1 VGAALI
7 GALVG
12 AVVAALVAAAVVAL
26 NDGGS
31 HDASPPP
38 TTSGVPLDIQKLLDA
53 AEPSVVAIESA
64 STAGS
69 GFVISSNGLIVT
81 NDHVIAGA
89 TSLDVVFVD
98 GSTADAELVG
108 SFPDDDV
115 AMIRVKNR
123 NDLVPAR
130 LGSSDALDVGDS
142 VVAIGNALGL
152 GVEPS
157 VTLGIVSAKDRSIET
172 EDGIR
177 EHLIQTDAAIN
188 PGNSGGPLVNARG
201 EVVGINT
208 ANIPGAQ
215 NIGFALSIDAV
226 KPLIKKLRAGHG
238 EINANTGFLGVESL
252 AVDDPRVLPSLLD
265 TYEVNRDS
273 GAFVLEVTPDSAAE
287 DAGLQRGD
295 VIIEADGVEIRNS
308 DDVAQ
313 VIRKHVA
320 GERISVTFERR
331 GEQRTIEVTLGRR

>member
-1 VGAALI
+1 
-7 GALVG
+7 VG
-12 AVVAALVAAAVVAL
+12 AVVAALLAGLVVAL
-26 NDGGS
+26 NDNGS
-31 HDASPPP
+31 GHAASPP
-38 TTSGVPLDIQKLLDA
+38 TTRDQLLDIQRLLDA
-53 AEPSVVAIESA
+53 SEPSVVAIESA

-69 GFVISSNGLIVT
+69 GFVISANGLIVT
-81 NDHVIAGA
+81 NDHVISGAGK
-89 TSLDVVFVD
+89 LDVVFVD
-98 GSTADAELVG
+98 GTTADAELVG

-123 NDLVPAR
+123 DDLVPAK

-172 EDGIR
+172 EDGLR

-201 EVVGINT
+201 QVVGINT

-226 KPLIKKLRAGHG
+226 KPLIAKLRAGHG
-238 EINANTGFLGVESL
+238 EINAKTGFLGVESL

-265 TYEVNRDS
+265 TYEVDRDS
-273 GAFVLEVTPDSAAE
+273 GAFVLEVTPDSAA
-287 DAGLQRGD
+287 DQAGLQRGD
-295 VIIEADGVEIRNS
+295 VIIEADGVEIRSS
-308 DDVAQ
+308 DDVAK

-331 GEQRTIEVTLGRR
+331 RVAHTIEVTLGRR